1 MKNQPTIWMIVSI
14 MITGLFLTGCNLPI
28 TSNPSNQPGMIYTQA
43 AETIIAQLTQSVIET
58 YVAEK
63 TQEAQQGGTPVGSIP
78 TQEPPT
84 QVPTLLPP
92 TSTNTPL
99 PPTATYKPAPCDW
112 ALYVADITI
121 PDGEI
126 IAAGQSFNKVW
137 RLKNIGTCTWT
148 TDYDLVFAH
157 GDRMEGNK
165 VIPLTAN
172 VPPGSTV
179 DVSAYLRAPEE
190 KGYYQ
195 GYWMLRDESGNVFG
209 IGGDYMTAF
218 WVEIQVKYPLTTFDT
233 PFYFA
238 ENYCRAQWSNDTHLL
253 PCPGS
258 SSSLGGYVI
267 LVKNPTLEKG
277 GTDNEPALWVHP
289 EFIKNGSIIGEYPPI
304 LIKDGDS
311 FRTVVGCM
319 KDATNC
325 DVTFTLSY
333 SANGGPIT
341 NLGSWSEVYDKAVT
355 PVFID
360 LSFLKD
366 QEVIFYFT
374 VDANGS
380 YKGDE
385 AFWLAPQILNK

>member
-1 MKNQPTIWMIVSI
+1 MEHKSKLVLAASI
-14 MITGLFLTGCNLPI
+14 LVLDFILSGCNLPI
-28 TSNPSNQPGMIYTQA
+28 TGNPINQPGMVYTQA
-43 AETIIAQLTQSVIET
+43 AQTIIAQLTQSVIET
-58 YVAEK
+58 YVVQK
-63 TQEAQQGGTPVGSIP
+63 TQEAEQAITSPALLATQIP
-78 TQEPPT
+78 TLIPPT
-84 QVPTLLPP
+84 IV
-92 TSTNTPL
+92 NTPL
-99 PPTATYKPAPCDW
+99 PPTSTPKPVPCDW
-112 ALYVADITI
+112 AQYVADITI
-121 PDGEI
+121 PDGEV
-126 IAAGQSFNKVW
+126 IAAGQGFNKVW

-148 TDYDLVFAH
+148 TDYDLIFAY
-157 GDRMEGNK
+157 GDRMEGNN
-165 VIPLTAN
+165 VVPITTN

-179 DVSAYLRAPEE
+179 DVSVYLRAPEE
-190 KGYYQ
+190 KGYYE
-195 GYWMLRDESGNVFG
+195 GYWMLRDESGNTFG
-209 IGGDYMTAF
+209 FGADYMTAF
-218 WVEIQVKYPLTTFDT
+218 WVEIQVKYTLTTFDT
-233 PFYFA
+233 PFYFV

-267 LVKNPTLEKG
+267 MVKKPTLEKG

-333 SANGGPIT
+333 SANGGAIT
-341 NLGSWSEVYDKAVT
+341 NLCSWAEVYDKSVT
-355 PVFID
+355 PVYFD

-385 AFWLAPQILNK
+385 AFWLAPQIISN